1 LNARTRLWARA
12 FVLVLLV
19 VVIGLIALPAVA
31 ARAQD
36 NIATGVAGRVT
47 DAVTGKPIVGAEV
60 FARSNNGANP
70 YTEYGPAITDSNGEY
85 EIAVPAGTYEVFA
98 GANWYD
104 SVTHTDVVVADAE
117 TISVQAVTT
126 QDFALTRYAQ
136 PVYRF
141 LNLRTGTYFYSADD
155 AEMANVVAHLGQYFR
170 YETIAYGLYLG
181 SDTVNNMPLYRFY
194 NKRNGAHFWTMNEA
208 EKARLMDGHLGWTY
222 EGIAYYVS
230 ASPTWMDDQTPYPT
244 QAVYRYY
251 NPGLNA
257 HFYSVIDN
265 YWVTHKHKTPWNF
278 EGVAFF
284 IDPRW
289 ND

>member
-1 LNARTRLWARA
+1 MNARARLWARV

-19 VVIGLIALPAVA
+19 AVVGLIALPAVA

-36 NIATGVAGRVT
+36 NITTGITGHVT
-47 DAVTGKPIVGAEV
+47 DAGTGKPIVGAEV
-60 FARSNNGANP
+60 WAWSNNGATP
-70 YTEYGPAITDSNGEY
+70 YTQYGPAITDSNGYY
-85 EIAVPAGTYEVFA
+85 ELALPAGTYVVRAE
-98 GANWYD
+98 ANWYEEAGHN
-104 SVTHTDVVVADAE
+104 SVAVSDTQA
-117 TISVQAVTT
+117 ISVQALTT
-126 QDFALTRYAQ
+126 QDFALVRYAQ

-155 AEMANVVAHLGQYFR
+155 AEMASIVAHLGQYFR
-170 YETIAYGLYLG
+170 YETIAYGLYLEN
-181 SDTVNNMPLYRFY
+181 DTVNNMPLYRFY
-194 NKRNGAHFWTMNEA
+194 NKRNGAHFWTMNES

-244 QAVYRYY
+244 QPVYRYY

-257 HFYSVIDN
+257 HFYSVVDN

-278 EGVAFF
+278 EGIAFY